1 MSKGERDELK
11 FLDTLSHDLA
21 SEVLEDESA
30 CAEAVALGPDV
41 NAAIVRAREVASR
54 AIAEQRRARIAALGR
69 CQPAARMTPGRYREL
84 RRDELLKL
92 VEERHAAVEHRD
104 LTSVPD
110 EDLRTLLE
118 DLDALE
124 NDEHTEE

>member
-1 MSKGERDELK
+1 
-11 FLDTLSHDLA
+11 
-21 SEVLEDESA
+21 
-30 CAEAVALGPDV
+30 
-41 NAAIVRAREVASR
+41 
-54 AIAEQRRARIAALGR
+54 
-69 CQPAARMTPGRYREL
+69 MTPGRYREL